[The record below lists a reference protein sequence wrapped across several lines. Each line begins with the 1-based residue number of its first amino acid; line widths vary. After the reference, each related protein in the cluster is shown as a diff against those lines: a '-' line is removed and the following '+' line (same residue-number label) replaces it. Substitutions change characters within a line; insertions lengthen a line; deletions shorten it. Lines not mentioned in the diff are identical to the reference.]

1 MNNDKDGN
9 EHMDIK
15 IGLADTARELSIA
28 FAEGHENVLNTVK
41 QAIEDQ
47 TPTVTLEDDKGKK
60 YLVRTEKIAYVELGS
75 AQARSVGFMR

>member
-1 MNNDKDGN
+1 MKKDKDGN

-28 FAEGHENVLNTVK
+28 IAEGHENVLNTVK

-47 TPTVTLEDDKGKK
+47 TPTVTLEEDKGKK